1 MGIESWLPSSLHPPL
16 GMVPGKRGGTS
27 ALEAWALWAALSLAL
42 VTYSALLSDWDF
54 PSSQGIFSVRTS
66 GGPWDIP
73 TQN

>member
-1 MGIESWLPSSLHPPL
+1 
-16 GMVPGKRGGTS
+16 MVPGKRGGTS